1 MRSLLLLARVSAC
14 VAVDVTSIRPMLS
27 GLFIPIN
34 KISAA
39 RLGLVLSLVSD
50 LPGPFLVFDLERFYV
65 PPIGI
70 YSSIVEPHVF
80 RELVAHVLVVH
91 VLLIAAIR
99 TVTAFFCL
107 MPPCADR
114 AEDINLLIA

>member
-1 MRSLLLLARVSAC
+1 
-14 VAVDVTSIRPMLS
+14 MLS
-27 GLFIPIN
+27 GFFIPIN

-50 LPGPFLVFDLERFYV
+50 LPGPLIVFDLERFYI

-70 YSSIVEPHVF
+70 SSSVVEPHVL

-91 VLLIAAIR
+91 VLLIAAILS
-99 TVTAFFCL
+99 VTAFFCL
-107 MPPCADR
+107 MLPCANR
-114 AEDINLLIA
+114 AEDINLVIT